1 MFGLIRL
8 RCQGNQK
15 FFKREL
21 NAFNTPLS
29 DVSFLELISDAIKTC
44 LIFGCSCSS
53 RAVSYF
59 CHNSL
64 RTNCLESTLFVCVW
78 SSQSNQAVT
87 DIYSTLPQ
95 SWMELIF
102 VQMNGL
108 SASVS
113 ACWDGDDLCCCDVKA
128 YLSILWRSLSVSV
141 HTVSTKLWR
150 ETIFIWIGI
159 TSWFSSW
166 QLLDCVTS
174 LPPSGPPSTLAN
186 YSVSPAL
193 AGSCTHIDQS
203 A

>member
-8 RCQGNQK
+8 CCQGNQK

-21 NAFNTPLS
+21 NAFNTLLS

-44 LIFGCSCSS
+44 LISGCSCSS

-64 RTNCLESTLFVCVW
+64 RTNCLESTLFVSIW

-102 VQMNGL
+102 LQMNGL
-108 SASVS
+108 STSVS
-113 ACWDGDDLCCCDVKA
+113 LHRDGDDLWGWDVET
-128 YLSILWRSLSVSV
+128 YLSIFWCSLNLSIY
-141 HTVSTKLWR
+141 TYKALKGNRLYLDWNNGL
-150 ETIFIWIGI
+150 IFFLAALSLCDFIIPVRPAKHIG
-159 TSWFSSW
+159 
-166 QLLDCVTS
+166 
-174 LPPSGPPSTLAN
+174 
-186 YSVSPAL
+186 
-193 AGSCTHIDQS
+193 
-203 A
+203 